1 MDRPPWIEQGWVEVL
16 ADAERSRPPCP
27 SGVTSCNLGDDCIVQ
42 IDLWVSDGC
51 RIAGR
56 EKGEFNMAGIR
67 HATGSFI
74 DHPVTQ
80 RFIVLVLLLNAVTLG
95 LDTSDAVMATYGPP
109 IDQINRVIPVVFVIE
124 VGLRFFARGW
134 RFFRETW
141 NVFDVII
148 ITVSFLPSGSA
159 FSALRALRILRILH
173 VISLVPRMRHVVAAM
188 IRSLPQIGSILALL
202 LIISYISAVIVTHLY
217 GADYPELFGSIGA
230 SVLTLFQLMTLEG
243 WAQEVVRPVMETHP
257 YSVLLFVPYML
268 MTAFAILNLFTAVLV
283 DSMQI
288 LQQNYTHERAEQ
300 ETAQIIST
308 ELISVKSDVR
318 ALTREVAKLVA
329 LQGGSRGGHKSE
341 PQDIGDEVSR
351 LMGQLTAKKPDN

>member
-1 MDRPPWIEQGWVEVL
+1 M
-16 ADAERSRPPCP
+16 
-27 SGVTSCNLGDDCIVQ
+27 T
-42 IDLWVSDGC
+42 
-51 RIAGR
+51 
-56 EKGEFNMAGIR
+56 GIR
-67 HATGSFI
+67 HAIGNFI
-74 DHPVTQ
+74 DHFLTQ
-80 RFIVLVLLLNAVTLG
+80 RFIVLVLSLNAVTLG
-95 LDTSDAVMATYGPP
+95 LDTSEAVMAKYGPL
-109 IDQINRVIPVVFVIE
+109 IDQINAVVPIIFVIE

-159 FSALRALRILRILH
+159 FSALRALRILRVLH

-230 SVLTLFQLMTLEG
+230 SMLTLFQLMTLEG
-243 WAQEVVRPVMETHP
+243 WAAEVVRPVMETHP
-257 YSVLLFVPYML
+257 NAVFLFIPYML

-288 LQQNYTHERAEQ
+288 LQQNYTRERSEQ

-308 ELISVKSDVR
+308 ELISVKNDVR
-318 ALTREVAKLVA
+318 ELTRVVAKLVA
-329 LQGGSRGGHKSE
+329 LQGGDQEPRKSE
-341 PQDIGDEVSR
+341 PTDIGDEVSR
-351 LMGQLTAKKPDN
+351 LMGQLTAKKPDS